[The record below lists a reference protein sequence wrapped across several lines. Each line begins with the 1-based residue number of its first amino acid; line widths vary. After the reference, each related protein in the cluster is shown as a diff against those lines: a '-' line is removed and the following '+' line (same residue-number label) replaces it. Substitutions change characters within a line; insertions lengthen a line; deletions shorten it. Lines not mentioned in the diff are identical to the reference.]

1 MTGADQDPTPA
12 VPRTARTGAPPAWT
26 QAMYSELHR
35 IARRHLRGAADVHTL
50 QATGL
55 LHEAYMKLA
64 GCSEVEVR
72 DRVHFAALVSQV
84 MRQILVDHARS
95 KLAERHGAGRE
106 RVSVSA
112 VQDDLATT
120 DYDVLALDEALR
132 ELAELNATKA
142 RLVEL
147 RFFAGLT
154 ENEAAEAIG
163 MSRAEATRQWRM
175 TRAWLA
181 QRLRD

>member
-1 MTGADQDPTPA
+1 
-12 VPRTARTGAPPAWT
+12 
-26 QAMYSELHR
+26 MYSELHR
-35 IARRHLRGAADVHTL
+35 LARRQLGAARDAHTL
-50 QATGL
+50 QATAL
-55 LHEAYMKLA
+55 LHEAFMKLA
-64 GCSEVEVR
+64 AHGDGQVR
-72 DRVHFAALVSQV
+72 DRAHFAALVSRV

-95 KLAERHGAGRE
+95 KLAERHGGGRARLSLSGVADE
-106 RVSVSA
+106 
-112 VQDDLATT
+112 ATE
-120 DYDVLALDEALR
+120 YDVLALDEALR

-154 ENEAAEAIG
+154 ESEAADALG

-181 QRLRD
+181 QRLRDDG